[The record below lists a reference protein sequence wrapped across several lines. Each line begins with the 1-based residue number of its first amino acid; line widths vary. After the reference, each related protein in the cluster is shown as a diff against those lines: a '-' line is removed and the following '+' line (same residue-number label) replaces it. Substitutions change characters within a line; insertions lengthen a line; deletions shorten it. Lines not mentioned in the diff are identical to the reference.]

1 MDKSKQRAETGSKKC
16 GCLVKVGFCLDR
28 LLNQWILEILQG
40 AHNHGPSAAP
50 TAHPAHKIAAIIPTA
65 LAHIGG
71 LSHNGLTITQIISTL
86 STDYPEERVIA
97 KDISNIVQQYRAE
110 QLNGMTPIE
119 WLLEGGTRPFSS

>member
-1 MDKSKQRAETGSKKC
+1 M
-16 GCLVKVGFCLDR
+16 KVGFRLDR